1 MKKYLLPVLIVLPLL
16 LTALFY
22 LWFRQGTVVYQ
33 ALGLDSQQLHFFNS
47 EVINALPSFVHVYS
61 LSLITWWVNGKKY
74 GLFSILLWVI
84 INLVF
89 ELGQLLNHDQASH
102 FPTLL
107 ADYFANGHFSGFD
120 IAAIFAGALAA
131 YLTISKIKEA

>member
-1 MKKYLLPVLIVLPLL
+1 MKKYLLPILIVLPLL

-107 ADYFANGHFSGFD
+107 ADYFANGQFSGFD

>member
-1 MKKYLLPVLIVLPLL
+1 MKKYLLPILIVLPLL
-16 LTALFY
+16 LTAMFY

-33 ALGLDSQQLHFFNS
+33 ALGLDSQQLHFFNN
-47 EVINALPSFVHVYS
+47 EVINALPSFAHVYS

-84 INLVF
+84 INIVF

-102 FPTLL
+102 LPTLL
-107 ADYFANGHFSGFD
+107 ADYFANGQFSGFD